1 MAPLPKCLL
10 FPIDGTEEALRPV
23 EFLRRLYPNPD
34 QVGVILCYFAP
45 ALPPAYQ
52 EQRGSP
58 EQLKKKQ
65 EFMKSREQETRSTL
79 GSGQKRPHHSG
90 ISERHDSGT
99 RPGKQAG
106 KAKDACLLADW
117 KKADAVLVRKLV
129 TNTLEGLFQ
138 DDPTHDLL
146 RHCMASPL
154 WLVEGTVDVSHAAIC
169 ITNEDASL
177 RAADHAA
184 FMLTGT
190 GAEVTL
196 LHAANTV
203 SHPVSTPAAHIT
215 AEVEKWLMT
224 PEGRPVKPFLHQAH
238 DILKR
243 EGIGDEKV
251 RITVIPS
258 QGKAALEIPAFCQ
271 KERIGIVVLGHT
283 PPKGVTGFLKGSVT
297 KKIIAELKNMAVWV
311 NQ

>member
-45 ALPPAYQ
+45 AVPPAYQ
-52 EQRGSP
+52 ERRGSAD
-58 EQLKKKQ
+58 QLKKKQ
-65 EFMKSREQETRSTL
+65 EFMKSREQETRSAL
-79 GSGQKRPHHSG
+79 GQAKNALVTAGFRSDMIQEHVL
-90 ISERHDSGT
+90 EM
-99 RPGKQAG
+99 QAG

-138 DDPTHDLL
+138 DDPTQDLL

-154 WLVEGTVDVSHAAIC
+154 WLVEGTVDVSRAAIC
-169 ITNEDASL
+169 ITNEEASL

-190 GAEVTL
+190 GTAVTL
-196 LHAANTV
+196 LHAASTV
-203 SHPVSTPAAHIT
+203 SHPVSTPAGHIT
-215 AEVEKWLMT
+215 AELEKWLMT

>member
-1 MAPLPKCLL
+1 MTPLSKCLL
-10 FPIDGTEEALRPV
+10 FPIDGTEEALRPI
-23 EFLRRLYPNPD
+23 EFLRRLYPDLN
-34 QVGVILCYFAP
+34 QVGIVLCYFAP
-45 ALPPAYQ
+45 ALPPAYR

-65 EFMKSREQETRSTL
+65 EYMKSREQ
-79 GSGQKRPHHSG
+79 
-90 ISERHDSGT
+90 GT
-99 RPGKQAG
+99 RLAFEQARKDLVRVGFQSDMIHEHVLEKQVS

-117 KKADAVLVRKLV
+117 KKADAVLVRKQV
-129 TNTLEGLFQ
+129 TNTLEGLFR
-138 DDPTHDLL
+138 DDPTDDLL
-146 RHCMASPL
+146 RHCLASPL

-196 LHAANTV
+196 LHAAKTV
-203 SHPVSTPAAHIT
+203 SHPVSTPVAHIT

-224 PEGRPVKPFLHQAH
+224 PEGRPVRPFLHQAH

-243 EGIGDEKV
+243 EGIADERV

-258 QGKAALEIPAFCQ
+258 QGKAASEIPVFCQ

-283 PPKGVTGFLKGSVT
+283 QPTGIKGFLKGSVT

>member
-1 MAPLPKCLL
+1 MTPLSKCLL
-10 FPIDGTEEALRPV
+10 FPIDGTEEALRPI
-23 EFLRRLYPNPD
+23 EFLQRLYPDLN
-34 QVGVILCYFAP
+34 QVGIVLCYFAP
-45 ALPPAYQ
+45 ALPPAYR

-65 EFMKSREQETRSTL
+65 EFMKSREQ
-79 GSGQKRPHHSG
+79 
-90 ISERHDSGT
+90 GT
-99 RPGKQAG
+99 RLAFDQAKKALVRVGFQSDLIQEHVLEKQVS

-117 KKADAVLVRKLV
+117 KKADAVLVRKQV
-129 TNTLEGLFQ
+129 TSTLAGIFD
-138 DDPTHDLL
+138 DDPTDDLL
-146 RHCMASPL
+146 RHCFTSPL

-196 LHAANTV
+196 LHAAKTI
-203 SHPVSTPAAHIT
+203 SHPLSTPVTHIT

-224 PEGRPVKPFLHQAH
+224 PEGRPVRPFLNQAH

-243 EGIGDEKV
+243 EGIGDERV

-258 QGKAALEIPAFCQ
+258 QGKAASEIPAFCQ

-283 PPKGVTGFLKGSVT
+283 QPTGIKGFLKGSVT

>member
-45 ALPPAYQ
+45 ALPPAYR

-65 EFMKSREQETRSTL
+65 EFMKSREQETRAALDQAKKALVS
-79 GSGQKRPHHSG
+79 SG
-90 ISERHDSGT
+90 ISGRHDSGT
-99 RPGKQAG
+99 CPGKAG
-106 KAKDACLLADW
+106 GKSERRLPSG
-117 KKADAVLVRKLV
+117 R
-129 TNTLEGLFQ
+129 LEKSGCRFDPETGYQYPGGLFE

-146 RHCMASPL
+146 RHCLASPL

-169 ITNEDASL
+169 ITNEEASL

-190 GAEVTL
+190 GTEVTL
-196 LHAANTV
+196 LHAANTI

-243 EGIGDEKV
+243 EGIGDERV

>member
-1 MAPLPKCLL
+1 MTPLSKCLL
-10 FPIDGTEEALRPV
+10 FPIDGTEEALRPI
-23 EFLRRLYPNPD
+23 EFLQRLYPD
-34 QVGVILCYFAP
+34 LSQVAIVLCYFAP
-45 ALPPAYQ
+45 ALPPAYR

-65 EFMKSREQETRSTL
+65 EFMKSREQ
-79 GSGQKRPHHSG
+79 
-90 ISERHDSGT
+90 GT
-99 RPGKQAG
+99 RLAFDQAKKTLVRVGFQSDLIQEHVLEKQVS

-117 KKADAVLVRKLV
+117 KKADAVLVRKQV
-129 TNTLEGLFQ
+129 TITLAGIFE
-138 DDPTHDLL
+138 DDPTHALL
-146 RHCMASPL
+146 RHCLTSPL

-196 LHAANTV
+196 LHAAKTI
-203 SHPVSTPAAHIT
+203 SHPVSTAVAHIT
-215 AEVEKWLMT
+215 AEMEKWLMT
-224 PEGRPVKPFLHQAH
+224 PEGRPVRPFLHQAH

-243 EGIGDEKV
+243 EGIADERV

-258 QGKAALEIPAFCQ
+258 QGKAASEIPAFCQ

-283 PPKGVTGFLKGSVT
+283 QPTGIKGFLKGSVT
-297 KKIIAELKNMAVWV
+297 KKIIADLKNMAVWV

>member
-10 FPIDGTEEALRPV
+10 FPIDGTEDTLKPV
-23 EFLRRLYPNPD
+23 AFLRSLYRDRD
-34 QVGVILCYFAP
+34 QVGVIVCYFAT

-58 EQLKKKQ
+58 EQLKTKQ
-65 EFMKSREQETRSTL
+65 EFMRSREQDTRSAL
-79 GSGQKRPHHSG
+79 
-90 ISERHDSGT
+90 D
-99 RPGKQAG
+99 QAKNALVTAGFRSDMIQEHVLELQSG

-117 KKADAVLVRKLV
+117 KKADAVLVPKRV
-129 TNTLEGLFQ
+129 TNTLEGLFR
-138 DDPTHDLL
+138 DDPTDDLL
-146 RHCMASPL
+146 RHCLASPL

-169 ITNEDASL
+169 ITNEEASL

-184 FMLTGT
+184 FMLAGTGT
-190 GAEVTL
+190 RITL
-196 LHAANTV
+196 LHVAKTL

-215 AEVEKWLMT
+215 AELEKWLMT

-243 EGIGDEKV
+243 EGIGDERV

-297 KKIIAELKNMAVWV
+297 KKIIADLKNMAVWV